1 MTESTDLAY
10 LNNRSYARKKQ
21 QAMAEPEAI
30 TSRSTVVVEDET
42 GIETTYIVVTVR
54 VLTAD
59 GSAHLSFI
67 EWQDGQ
73 TDEAFKIVLPSK
85 VVSKLANHIDATNA
99 RNRSRVS
106 RRNGRLD
113 FPAAR
118 GTPTAR
124 RITCKT
130 TPVRNGQ
137 KYRPRRKISGRW

>member
-73 TDEAFKIVLPSK
+73 PDEAFKIVLPSK

-106 RRNGRLD
+106 RRNSTPNAFGNYRRAALD
-113 FPAAR
+113 VD
-118 GTPTAR
+118 TPQHPFT
-124 RITCKT
+124 
-130 TPVRNGQ
+130 V
-137 KYRPRRKISGRW
+137 ISGDEEEQIS

>member
-59 GSAHLSFI
+59 GSAPLSFI

-106 RRNGRLD
+106 RRNSNPNAFGNYRRAALD
-113 FPAAR
+113 VDNPQHPF
-118 GTPTAR
+118 T
-124 RITCKT
+124 
-130 TPVRNGQ
+130 V
-137 KYRPRRKISGRW
+137 ISGDEEEQIS

>member
-73 TDEAFKIVLPSK
+73 TDEACKIVLPSK

-106 RRNGRLD
+106 RRNSNPNAFGNYRRAALD
-113 FPAAR
+113 VDNPQHPF
-118 GTPTAR
+118 T
-124 RITCKT
+124 
-130 TPVRNGQ
+130 V
-137 KYRPRRKISGRW
+137 ISGDEEEQIS

>member
-1 MTESTDLAY
+1 MIV
-10 LNNRSYARKKQ
+10 NVRSLMRPSY
-21 QAMAEPEAI
+21 P
-30 TSRSTVVVEDET
+30 T
-42 GIETTYIVVTVR
+42 GTRDTGSVGGVTIINIDVIVIFMHHYIVVTVR

-106 RRNGRLD
+106 RRNSNPNAFGNYRRAALD
-113 FPAAR
+113 VDNPQHPF
-118 GTPTAR
+118 T
-124 RITCKT
+124 
-130 TPVRNGQ
+130 V
-137 KYRPRRKISGRW
+137 ISGDEEEQIS

>member
-106 RRNGRLD
+106 RRNSNPNAFGNYRRAALD
-113 FPAAR
+113 VDNPQHPF
-118 GTPTAR
+118 T
-124 RITCKT
+124 
-130 TPVRNGQ
+130 V
-137 KYRPRRKISGRW
+137 ISGDEEEQIS